1 MDFVRRGGDCEDYAT
16 TKYFLL
22 RTLGFTSDDLRVL
35 VVYDRRLR
43 DYHAVLA
50 VRSAPG
56 SIWLL
61 ESDNTIQKGGLY
73 GYRYVFA
80 INEDSIWD
88 HEGADG

>member
-1 MDFVRRGGDCEDYAT
+1 M
-16 TKYFLL
+16 
-22 RTLGFTSDDLRVL
+22 L

-50 VRSAPG
+50 VRSAPD

-61 ESDNTIQKGGLY
+61 ESDNTIQKSGLY

-88 HEGADG
+88 HEGANG